1 MTSTKTPD
9 PLRILVGLMVSVLLL
24 MGSAQMT
31 GCASTPEDP
40 NGYKAFVIA
49 GEARA
54 TAIKTLVTLNNAGLI
69 DPSNY
74 DDIDAAINLTGAA
87 LRMWKDALDEGED
100 PTESESLFYDNFETF
115 RKIQTEAQ
123 RPKEPNA

>member
-54 TAIKTLVTLNNAGLI
+54 TAIKTLAVLNDAGLI
-69 DPSNY
+69 DPSSY
-74 DDIDAAINLTGAA
+74 EDIDAAVSLTGAA
-87 LRMWKDALDEGED
+87 LRMWKDALDSGDD
-100 PTESESLFYDNFETF
+100 PTESENLFYDNFETF
-115 RKIQTEAQ
+115 RKIQKEAE
-123 RPKEPNA
+123 RPREPNA